1 MPMSLQPVVS
11 VAPMVDVTG
20 RHFRYLIRLM
30 SKRTTLWTPMFT
42 ASRLARRK
50 RRVVD
55 SMLRFH
61 PRELPLV
68 AQIGGDDV
76 RTMLSAA
83 RKCEAAGYSEVNI
96 NLGCPARNAQSGN
109 YGAMLM
115 HPPHDQLLQLAG
127 DLVSA
132 LNIPVSVKLRIGVDE
147 HDNYD
152 FMRDFV
158 KALHVDAGVDRFV
171 VHAMRLCLVPTP
183 ADPSS
188 AGSAH
193 SKKPTAPTCRPE
205 HSTGSRR
212 SLETER
218 SSVWTL
224 MSVRTTMVA
233 VTCSPPAQTRSGAS
247 SVESAQ
253 QSIRVR
259 YLMGTTHSL
268 FLTMATDSQAA
279 SMWTNVVCRLLTRPM
294 AVATR

>member
-1 MPMSLQPVVS
+1 MTVS
-11 VAPMVDVTG
+11 TPRSQVGCGLLETARCSSSSYAALAQARYPWVASTRASTSTSVQMITEDATICLCARTQKGRTG
-20 RHFRYLIRLM
+20 VAFVPASTRTKFQANRRTCRTKETAQRVAMI
-30 SKRTTLWTPMFT
+30 STNVKRT
-42 ASRLARRK
+42 
-50 RRVVD
+50 
-55 SMLRFH
+55 
-61 PRELPLV
+61 
-68 AQIGGDDV
+68 
-76 RTMLSAA
+76 
-83 RKCEAAGYSEVNI
+83 
-96 NLGCPARNAQSGN
+96 
-109 YGAMLM
+109 
-115 HPPHDQLLQLAG
+115 
-127 DLVSA
+127 
-132 LNIPVSVKLRIGVDE
+132 
-147 HDNYD
+147 
-152 FMRDFV
+152 
-158 KALHVDAGVDRFV
+158 

-212 SLETER
+212 SLEMER

-259 YLMGTTHSL
+259 YRMGTTHSL